1 MQLIRETGDG
11 VYRIR
16 AFEPGQLTINDTVYD
31 EGVIVS
37 LDRLITPWR
46 PADPG
51 SLNGDDI
58 APALELEPE
67 IILLGTGERQQF
79 PGRDLMRP
87 LIERG
92 IGIEVMDTASA
103 CRTFNVLMAESRR
116 IVAALMV

>member
-46 PADPG
+46 PADPS
-51 SLNGDDI
+51 SLSADDI
-58 APALELEPE
+58 APALDLEPE